1 MKRHYEIM
9 RIMRT
14 KVVNLRD
21 LFEGVEGILYVYR
34 AVLHRVGDLTGMSIS
49 SPSGRYRINLI
60 SPISDNFSQQRLDPE
75 KQFQSFAFGIVSSFL
90 SSDQSNSQFICA
102 YFM

>member
-34 AVLHRVGDLTGMSIS
+34 AVLHRVGDLTGVSIS
-49 SPSGRYRINLI
+49 SPSGHYLI
-60 SPISDNFSQQRLDPE
+60 T
-75 KQFQSFAFGIVSSFL
+75 
-90 SSDQSNSQFICA
+90 
-102 YFM
+102 